1 LREIIS
7 KCSLGSPAI
16 FGVRAATYLVG
27 VSQLYEDPSVALEVL
42 SNNLTRNDAVDF
54 AVFYRTLIGLRKG
67 QLI

>member
-42 SNNLTRNDAVDF
+42 SNNLTRN
-54 AVFYRTLIGLRKG
+54 
-67 QLI
+67 